1 MASYSRSCK
10 KCGRRINLRQ
20 MPGGQWVAFEGFDT
34 IHACQSPI
42 EQSSL
47 YRKFE
52 QSKTGPDDS
61 IYDNIDF
68 PEVEIGGGSGTA
80 TSTTSSRESSRISQ
94 KSASYQKETA
104 RIPQQS
110 ISPKSAVFRPWMI
123 WVIVGLI
130 VLYWLISHQR

>member
-34 IHACQSPI
+34 IHTCHSPI

-47 YRKFE
+47 QRKPG
-52 QSKTGPDDS
+52 QRKTGPDDS

-68 PEVEIGGGSGTA
+68 PEVEIEGTSGTA
-80 TSTTSSRESSRISQ
+80 TSTNSSRDSSGISQ
-94 KSASYQKETA
+94 KNTSYQKETA
-104 RIPQQS
+104 RIPQPS
-110 ISPKSAVFRPWMI
+110 ISSKSVVFRPWMI
-123 WVIVGLI
+123 LVIVGLI